1 MGIDVSRKHGKSI
14 SNSFKVGD
22 VTVRVSADPPHLLK
36 NIRNALQKSDFV
48 LSEETVERYKLKS
61 NVVSLEHIKK
71 LYEFDLERELKYAPR
86 LTEEC
91 FNVTGLNRMNVPLAK
106 RLLSREV
113 AAGLTALVENFNYP
127 QEYLTTAFFCDYL
140 GKWYNL
146 ITSRS
151 STFAFSLH
159 NFRQYENE
167 MEFLDEM
174 IDIIDGAKLS
184 ASQQFERIPI
194 QKGFVLST
202 ISLKEIV
209 EFLLKERGYKY
220 VMCGRFTGD
229 CIENFFSC
237 VRRHQK
243 APTCLIFENIIKIL
257 TIICHLRPS
266 KHGSYEEDET
276 DESDDFNPWLKEVK
290 DFEEEQDEQSEAEK
304 EAGEIEVS
312 CFTYIYS

>member
-1 MGIDVSRKHGKSI
+1 MGIDASRKHGKSI

-48 LSEETVERYKLKS
+48 LSQETVEKYKLKS
-61 NVVSLEHIKK
+61 NIVSLQHIRK
-71 LYEFDLERELKYAPR
+71 LYEFDSARELKYAPR
-86 LTEEC
+86 LTQDC
-91 FNVTGLNRMNVPLAK
+91 FDVTGLNRMNVPLAK
-106 RLLSREV
+106 RLLSQEV
-113 AAGLTALVENFNYP
+113 GAGLQALVENFDYP
-127 QEYLTTAFFCDYL
+127 QEYLTTAFFCTYI

-151 STFAFSLH
+151 SKLAFSLH
-159 NFRQYENE
+159 DFRRYEEE

-194 QKGFVLST
+194 QKGFILST

-209 EFLLKERGYKY
+209 DFLLRHRGYRY

-229 CIENFFSC
+229 CVENFFSC

-243 APTCLIFENIIKIL
+243 APTCMIFVSIIKIL
-257 TIICHLRPS
+257 TIITFLRPS
-266 KHGSYEEDET
+266 KHGSYEEDEL
-276 DESDDFNPWLKEVK
+276 DEPDDDVNPWLKEVK
-290 DFEEEQDEQSEAEK
+290 DFEEEPEEQSEAEK
-304 EAGEIEVS
+304 EANEIEVNL
-312 CFTYIYS
+312 